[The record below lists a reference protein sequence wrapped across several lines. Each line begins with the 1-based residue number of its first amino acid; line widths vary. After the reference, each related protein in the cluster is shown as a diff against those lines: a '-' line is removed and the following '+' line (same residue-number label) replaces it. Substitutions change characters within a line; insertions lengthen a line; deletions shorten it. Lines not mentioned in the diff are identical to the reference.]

1 MTVMLPQ
8 HLPRQLSRLARAVPG
23 DPVRPA
29 PDDGGR
35 WADGAARPVRRVRH
49 EVRDGV
55 AVIAF
60 SAAASTALAM
70 MLLLLVRVAG

>member
-8 HLPRQLSRLARAVPG
+8 HLPRRLSRLARVIPG

-29 PDDGGR
+29 PDASRRSTDVTG
-35 WADGAARPVRRVRH
+35 RPVRRVRH

-70 MLLLLVRVAG
+70 VLLLVVRVAG

>member
-23 DPVRPA
+23 DPVRRA
-29 PDDGGR
+29 PDAGR
-35 WADGAARPVRRVRH
+35 RHPEAAARPVRRVRH

-70 MLLLLVRVAG
+70 LLLLLARVAG

>member
-8 HLPRQLSRLARAVPG
+8 HLPRRLSRLARPTRDRTGRLPEALTTAPG
-23 DPVRPA
+23 
-29 PDDGGR
+29 
-35 WADGAARPVRRVRH
+35 RPVRRVRH

-55 AVIAF
+55 AVVAF

-70 MLLLLVRVAG
+70 LLLLLARVAG

>member
-8 HLPRQLSRLARAVPG
+8 HLPRRLSRLARAIPG

-29 PDDGGR
+29 PDDGRRSTDVTG
-35 WADGAARPVRRVRH
+35 RPVRRVRH

-70 MLLLLVRVAG
+70 VLLLVVRVAG

>member
-1 MTVMLPQ
+1 MTIMLPQ
-8 HLPRQLSRLARAVPG
+8 HLPRQLSRLAHALPA

-29 PDDGGR
+29 PVDDR
-35 WADGAARPVRRVRH
+35 PTDVTDRPVRRVRH

-55 AVIAF
+55 AVMAF

-70 MLLLLVRVAG
+70 MLLVLVRAAG